1 MIKLVHIDAEEVLMV
16 LTAISD
22 EELVKSAQNGNKDA
36 MDSIILRYKNLVYM
50 IASRYYMQ
58 GFDNDDI
65 IQEGMLGLYSAV
77 LDYKNGNT
85 KFKTFAT
92 MCITRKIISLLKS
105 ATRQKNIPLNYS
117 VSLDAPMTEGSFPL
131 SDILLSSDRKNPE
144 AMVISSENLSHYEH
158 GIKNNL
164 SPFELK
170 VLFYHLDGLTYRD
183 IAKTLNK
190 DVKSVDNA
198 VQRIKKKLKS
208 ILLSDN

>member
-1 MIKLVHIDAEEVLMV
+1 M
-16 LTAISD
+16 LTIMSD
-22 EELVKSAQNGNKDA
+22 EELVEAAQSGNKDA
-36 MDSIILRYKNLVYM
+36 MDDIILRYKNLVYM
-50 IASRYYMQ
+50 TASRYYMQ

-65 IQEGMLGLYSAV
+65 VQEGMLGLYSAI
-77 LDYKNGNT
+77 LDYKGGKA

-105 ATRQKNIPLNYS
+105 ATRQKNIPLNSS
-117 VSLDAPMTEGSFPL
+117 VSLDAPLTEGNCSL
-131 SDILLSSDRKNPE
+131 SDVLLSSDRKNPE
-144 AMVISSENLSHYEH
+144 TMVITSENLSHYEN

-170 VLFYHLDGLTYRD
+170 FLFYQLDGLTYKD
-183 IAKTLNK
+183 IAKILNK
-190 DVKSVDNA
+190 DIKSVDNA